1 MNNYQIVTTITMP
14 IELQQRLERQ
24 AKNQSISI
32 NQLIN
37 YLLTVQLTQLEM
49 INSLESKLSQK
60 SLPELKTKVSAILE
74 GIPSRKV
81 PDWDLDF
88 GEVR

>member
-1 MNNYQIVTTITMP
+1 
-14 IELQQRLERQ
+14 
-24 AKNQSISI
+24 
-32 NQLIN
+32 
-37 YLLTVQLTQLEM
+37 M

-81 PDWDLDF
+81 PDWDLNF
-88 GEVR
+88 GESVMLERHN

>member
-1 MNNYQIVTTITMP
+1 MNNSKAITTITMP
-14 IELQQRLERQ
+14 MELQHRLEQQ
-24 AKNQSISI
+24 AKHQGISL

-60 SLPELKTKVSAILE
+60 SLPELKTKVSAILDS
-74 GIPSRKV
+74 IPSKKV
-81 PDWDLDF
+81 PDWDL
-88 GEVR
+88 R

>member
-1 MNNYQIVTTITMP
+1 MNNSQVITTITMP
-14 IELQQRLERQ
+14 MELQYRLEQQ
-24 AKNQSISI
+24 AKHQGISL

-60 SLPELKTKVSAILE
+60 SLPELKTKVSAILDR
-74 GIPSRKV
+74 IPSRKV
-81 PDWDLDF
+81 PDWDL
-88 GEVR
+88 R

>member
-1 MNNYQIVTTITMP
+1 MNNSQVITTITMP
-14 IELQQRLERQ
+14 MELQQRLEQQ
-24 AKNQSISI
+24 AKHQGISM

-37 YLLTVQLTQLEM
+37 YLLTIQLTQLEM

-74 GIPSRKV
+74 GIPSRYSTY
-81 PDWDLDF
+81 WDL
-88 GEVR
+88 R